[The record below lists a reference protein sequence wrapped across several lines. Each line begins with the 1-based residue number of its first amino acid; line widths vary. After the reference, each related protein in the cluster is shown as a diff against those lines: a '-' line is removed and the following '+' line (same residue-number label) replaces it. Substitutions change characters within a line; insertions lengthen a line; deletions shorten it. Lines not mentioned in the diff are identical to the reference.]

1 MVGVTAGAGF
11 TNNLTLTRNAERS
24 AEQAEQRAEALQR
37 ESQRLKQEADR
48 TQQTADVLYTRSD
61 ESRQEAR
68 SLLSEADS
76 SQASVDPR
84 RAFDIP
90 NPLRVTRAETTE
102 SDERQVPVRVVSDAS
117 SDTTTAGS
125 PNPYATTA
133 GTEPGT
139 LISERV

>member
-1 MVGVTAGAGF
+1 MVGVTTGASF

-61 ESRQEAR
+61 ESREEAR
-68 SLLSEADS
+68 SILSDINA
-76 SQASVDPR
+76 SQASVEPR

-90 NPLRVTRAETTE
+90 NPLAGETTE
-102 SDERQVPVRVVSDAS
+102 AAGDTERVAIRVESGSLPTVP
-117 SDTTTAGS
+117 TTSAN
-125 PNPYATTA
+125 NPYATSTPA
-133 GTEPGT
+133 EPGA
-139 LISERV
+139 LISARV